1 MLGQFL
7 EFSFTAR
14 PIAASYEFYL
24 SLGFRSIAVGDLLS
38 EPAAAFYD
46 GAIAIGLHD
55 GDSQSPILT
64 FVRPQLRDYVRGIRR
79 LGVEVGHVHLA
90 DDEFHQVDFVDPSNQ
105 SVRLLEARTF
115 PPGDWDRR
123 NVSACG
129 EFLEYSIPTESIDVS
144 RAFWEGFGF
153 VPVASGESPHAWLR
167 LTGRGLTLGL
177 HEARFHPGL
186 SFRAKHVAAR
196 FDYLKAKNVTLK
208 AGSPLAEHAQPSA
221 TVLAPEG
228 TALYLLEGSVA
239 EA

>member
-7 EFSFTAR
+7 EFSFAAR
-14 PIAASYEFYL
+14 PIAASFEFYR
-24 SLGFRSIAVGDLLS
+24 SLGFRSIPVGDVHA

-55 GDSQSPILT
+55 GDGASPTLT
-64 FVRPQLRDYVRGIRR
+64 FVRPRLRDYARAIRR
-79 LGVEVGHVHLA
+79 LGVEIEHAHLA
-90 DDEFHQVDFVDPSNQ
+90 DHEFNQVDFVDPSNQ
-105 SVRLLEARTF
+105 SIRLLEARTF
-115 PPGDWDRR
+115 PPGDWDSR

-129 EFLEYSIPTESIDVS
+129 EFLEYSMSTESIPES

-153 VPVASGESPHAWLR
+153 APVASGESPHPWLR

-186 SFRAKHVAAR
+186 CFRAQHVAAR
-196 FDYLKAKNVTLK
+196 FDYLKAKGVALK
-208 AGSPLAEHAQPSA
+208 AGSPLAERTQPSA

-228 TALYLLEGSVA
+228 TALYLLEGS
-239 EA
+239 